1 MYSECKGSQD
11 KKIVMVSIR
20 KGPWERRCGMKRS
33 DEEKSATQEENCN
46 RMGWRSED
54 RGAWSKVKYHLLEF
68 L

>member
-1 MYSECKGSQD
+1 
-11 KKIVMVSIR
+11 
-20 KGPWERRCGMKRS
+20 MKRS